1 MSDTPRPEGSLDPQ
15 AWETFRAS
23 AHSAL
28 DTMIDHLAGLRD
40 KPVWQAPPAET
51 RARFQSPLPQAGE
64 SFDDVLDTFR
74 ADILPYGSGNTH
86 PMFMGWVQGAGT
98 PVGMVADMLAAGINA
113 NCGGRDHI
121 ALDVER
127 QIVLWMAELFGFP
140 KDSTGLFLTG
150 SSQANFCALIVARRH
165 ALGATTRRDG
175 LVNAPQLVAYTSS
188 EAHSCIVQAMEL
200 SGIGSAHLRLVPVDS
215 GRAMRVGVLAEM
227 IARDRVAGLTPFLVV
242 GTAGTVNTG
251 AIDDLSGIADLCA
264 AQKLWFHVDGALG
277 ALAAL
282 SPEVAP
288 SLRGLERADSIAFDF
303 HKWTHVPY
311 DAGFLLV
318 RDPQAHKAA
327 FANPAA
333 YLQREPEGLAAG
345 ETWPVDLGPDLS
357 RSFRALK
364 AWFTFKVHGAAG
376 LGGVI
381 AQTCGLAQQLATQI
395 EASDDFVLAAPV
407 RLNIVCFRPA
417 GRNAD
422 LVRDIVMDLHTS
434 GTAAPSMTQ
443 LDGAPVIRAA
453 ILNHRTTADDIQTF
467 LTEVRASM
475 GRVEMRHRVEP

>member
-1 MSDTPRPEGSLDPQ
+1 MSEPSPRDESLDPE
-15 AWETFRAS
+15 AWDAFRVS
-23 AHSAL
+23 AHCAL
-28 DTMIDHLAGLRD
+28 DTMIDHLAGLRG
-40 KPVWQAPPAET
+40 KPVWQAPPEET
-51 RARFQSPLPQAGE
+51 RAHFRAPLPRSGE
-64 SFDDVLDTFR
+64 DFDAVLDTFR

-86 PMFMGWVQGAGT
+86 PLFMGWVQGAGT

-127 QIVLWMAELFGFP
+127 QIVVWMAELFGFP
-140 KDSTGLFLTG
+140 SDASGLFLTG
-150 SSQANFCALIVARRH
+150 SSQANFCALIVARR
-165 ALGATTRRDG
+165 AAMEAVRRDG
-175 LVNAPQLVAYTSS
+175 LVRAPQLVAYTSS

-200 SGIGSAHLRLVPVDS
+200 SGIGSAHLRLVPVD
-215 GRAMRVGVLAEM
+215 GTRAMRVGALDAM
-227 IARDRVAGLTPFLVV
+227 IEQDRAAGLLPFLVV

-251 AIDDLSGIADLCA
+251 AIDDLTAIADLCA
-264 AQKLWFHVDGALG
+264 AKKLWFHVDGALG

-282 SPEVAP
+282 SHDVAP
-288 SLRGLERADSIAFDF
+288 ALRGLERADSIAFDF

-318 RDPQAHKAA
+318 RDPRAHKAA

-364 AWFTFKVHGAAG
+364 TWFTFKVHGSEK
-376 LGGVI
+376 LGRAI
-381 AQTCGLAQQLATQI
+381 SRTCGLARHLAAQI
-395 EASDDFVLAAPV
+395 EASQDFVLAAPV

-422 LVRDIVMDLHTS
+422 LVRDIVMDLHTTGS
-434 GTAAPSMTQ
+434 AAPSVTQ

-453 ILNHRTTADDIQTF
+453 ILNHRTTADDIDTF
-467 LTEVRASM
+467 LAAVRGSM
-475 GRVEMRHRVEP
+475 ARVEARHRIAE